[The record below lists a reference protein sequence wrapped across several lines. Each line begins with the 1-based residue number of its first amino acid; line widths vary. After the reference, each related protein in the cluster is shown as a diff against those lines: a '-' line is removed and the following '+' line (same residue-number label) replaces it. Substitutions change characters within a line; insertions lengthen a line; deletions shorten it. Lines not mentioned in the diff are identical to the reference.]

1 MALDTDTD
9 ALARRLKALADP
21 VRLRALAFLLEPDP
35 ACCRRDETVC
45 ACDLESHLG
54 LSQPTVSHHMKQL
67 VAAGLVRA
75 ERRGRWVHYELEPA
89 AFAELRAALARF
101 EAAPAGR
108 EVLA

>member
-1 MALDTDTD
+1 MDPD

-35 ACCRRDETVC
+35 ACCRTDLAVC

-54 LSQPTVSHHMKQL
+54 LAQPTVSHHMKLL
-67 VAAGLVRA
+67 VEAGFVRA

-89 AFAELRAALARF
+89 AFAAARAALAPF
-101 EAAPAGR
+101 EAAPAPL
-108 EVLA
+108 EAPA